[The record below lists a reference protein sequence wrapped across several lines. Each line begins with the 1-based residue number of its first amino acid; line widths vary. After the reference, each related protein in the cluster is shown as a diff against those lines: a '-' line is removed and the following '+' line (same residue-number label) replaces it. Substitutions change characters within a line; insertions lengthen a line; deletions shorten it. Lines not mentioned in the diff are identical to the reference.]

1 MDIATLLGLIAG
13 LALVFGSILMGGGLG
28 AFFNVPSLLI
38 TVGGSFSALLIAFPL
53 EKVIGAA
60 AVAKNCFS
68 HQLPSPSEVIK
79 QIVELAT
86 ICRRDGPLA
95 LESKIEELKD
105 PFLAKGVQLVVDGT
119 PQEVLREIL
128 DIEISWLQERHTTG
142 KKIFESLGASAP
154 AFGLVG
160 TLIGLIQMLRTLD
173 DPSKLG
179 GSMAVALLTTFYG
192 ALLANLFAMPLAGKL
207 ENRSKEEVLIR
218 ELMVEG
224 LVSMTQGHSPRL
236 IEEKLKAFLA
246 PKLREAMG

>member
-1 MDIATLLGLIAG
+1 MDIATLIGIIAG
-13 LALVFGSILMGGGLG
+13 LSLVFGSILMGGGAG

-38 TVGGSFSALLIAFPL
+38 TVGGSFSALLINFPL

-60 AVAKNCFS
+60 SVAKNCFT
-68 HQLPSPSEVIK
+68 HRLPSPMDVIK

-95 LESKIEELKD
+95 LEGKIEEIQD
-105 PFLAKGVQLVVDGT
+105 SFLARGVQLVVDGT
-119 PQEVLREIL
+119 PQETLREIL
-128 DIEISWLQERHTTG
+128 EIEISWLQERHATG
-142 KKIFESLGASAP
+142 KKIFEALGASAP

-179 GSMAVALLTTFYG
+179 ASMAVALLTTFYG
-192 ALLANLFAMPLAGKL
+192 ALLANLFCVPIAGKL
-207 ENRSKEEVLIR
+207 ETRSKEELLVR

-224 LVSMTQGHSPRL
+224 LSSIAAGQPPRL

-246 PKLREAMG
+246 PKLREAAG